1 MEKGVY
7 RGMGIIVIIAL
18 LYVCIKLLK
27 KIYDEGGALNVFLII
42 LLSTIVYLF
51 SC

>member
-1 MEKGVY
+1 
-7 RGMGIIVIIAL
+7 MGIIVIIAL
-18 LYVCIKLLK
+18 LYICIRLLK

>member
-1 MEKGVY
+1 MERGVY

-42 LLSTIVYLF
+42 LLTTIVYLF